1 MKSKPQSPLQFYYP
15 GWNRIPTI
23 RSGQNHRSKGTPWTT
38 LYSGFSGLCCNFF
51 YFFFL
56 QIWPTETIPFRY
68 TYTFSQQLHYN
79 SKMST
84 AYCILQFLYPNT
96 SLPLVFFLHSSTR
109 NIALWIFRSKRL
121 VHVVGKTE

>member
-51 YFFFL
+51 YFFS
-56 QIWPTETIPFRY
+56 Y
-68 TYTFSQQLHYN
+68 KYGQLKLFPLGILTLLANNYIITL
-79 SKMST
+79 KMST